1 MWIVKPGDRIFVS
14 RTAVISS
21 KQLSKREL
29 RALEEI
35 MNIYTKM
42 HGDVLPHASR
52 KIIENH
58 RILRNEKYH
67 EQGMYTPIS
76 RPTIYMVF
84 ARMQPKEYPPS
95 GGIRLGNTLE
105 RSSIILLNI

>member
-1 MWIVKPGDRIFVS
+1 MWTVKPGDRIFVS

-67 EQGMYTPIS
+67 EQGMYTPIF
-76 RPTIYMVF
+76 RPTIYMMF

-105 RSSIILLNI
+105 RSSMSLLSI